1 MTKQVKIYHNPRCS
15 KSRET
20 LSLLKENGVEPEVV
34 LYLETPADAA
44 TLRDL
49 LKMLGMNSARELMRQ
64 KEDLYKELNL
74 ADSSLSEGA
83 LIQAMVDNPKL
94 MERPIVVANGKAR
107 IGRPPELVLEMPE
120 AEDKRVAASTYD
132 EELSR
137 LSEKEQETVK
147 QFSKQIDVTQT
158 SVIMRY
164 GAKAQEKVAAFS
176 EDTLEKVRTK
186 DLGDAGKAITNLIV
200 ELKGFDIDQ
209 EEKGLMK
216 FFKKQGNKLTA
227 IKSAYD
233 KAEVN
238 IDKIC
243 SVLERHQMQLL
254 KDIHTMDELYHLNE
268 EYYKELTMYILAGKI
283 SLEEAKNNIYPQMKA
298 EAEHTRDAQD
308 AQKVNDYASFIAR
321 FEKRLHDLELTRMV
335 ALQSAPQIRM
345 IQNNDLLMSE
355 KIESTLN
362 NTIPLWKSQMVLAL
376 GAEHTKQAMEAQ
388 RSVTDMTNEL
398 LEKNAEALK
407 MSTIETAKESERG
420 IVDLETLQKTN
431 QSLIDT
437 LDEVSRIQDEG
448 REKRA
453 AAEVELVK
461 LEQDLKNRLLLA
473 KGS

>member
-1 MTKQVKIYHNPRCS
+1 MSDNI
-15 KSRET
+15 
-20 LSLLKENGVEPEVV
+20 
-34 LYLETPADAA
+34 PA
-44 TLRDL
+44 
-49 LKMLGMNSARELMRQ
+49 
-64 KEDLYKELNL
+64 
-74 ADSSLSEGA
+74 
-83 LIQAMVDNPKL
+83 
-94 MERPIVVANGKAR
+94 
-107 IGRPPELVLEMPE
+107 LVLEMPE

-147 QFSKQIDVTQT
+147 QFSQQIDVTQT

-186 DLGDAGKAITNLIV
+186 DLGDAGKAITDLIV

-376 GAEHTKQAMEAQ
+376 GAEHT
-388 RSVTDMTNEL
+388 
-398 LEKNAEALK
+398 
-407 MSTIETAKESERG
+407 
-420 IVDLETLQKTN
+420 
-431 QSLIDT
+431 
-437 LDEVSRIQDEG
+437 SRQWRHSAVLRI
-448 REKRA
+448 
-453 AAEVELVK
+453 
-461 LEQDLKNRLLLA
+461 
-473 KGS
+473 

>member
-1 MTKQVKIYHNPRCS
+1 MS
-15 KSRET
+15 
-20 LSLLKENGVEPEVV
+20 
-34 LYLETPADAA
+34 
-44 TLRDL
+44 
-49 LKMLGMNSARELMRQ
+49 
-64 KEDLYKELNL
+64 
-74 ADSSLSEGA
+74 
-83 LIQAMVDNPKL
+83 DN
-94 MERPIVVANGKAR
+94 I
-107 IGRPPELVLEMPE
+107 PELVLEMPE

-147 QFSKQIDVTQT
+147 QFSQQIDVTQT

-186 DLGDAGKAITNLIV
+186 DLGDAGKAITDLIV

-398 LEKNAEALK
+398 LERNAEALK

-448 REKRA
+448 REKRV